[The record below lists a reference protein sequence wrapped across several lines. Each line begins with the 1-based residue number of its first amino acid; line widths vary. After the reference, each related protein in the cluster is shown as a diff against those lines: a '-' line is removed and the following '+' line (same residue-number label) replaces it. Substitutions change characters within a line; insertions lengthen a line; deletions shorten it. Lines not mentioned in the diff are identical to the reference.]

1 MLAPRSKRLAASRRR
16 VDDEGEDEEGSVVAG
31 PDDDSMSE
39 TSAISD
45 ADEDADAEGSDASD
59 LELERP
65 SDRPNKAPVNG
76 QPRSA
81 PASRLVA
88 TKASPEKPSFAV
100 ITDDTAAMMNGL
112 NIVGNADDA
121 DEIHFDDLA
130 QKSRDPAVEPEPAPI
145 PVHAGTAPALNPAD
159 KRRQEH
165 EEYRKRRDADPAFV
179 PNRGGFFMHDHRS
192 AAPGQN
198 GFRPFGRGRGRGRG
212 AFGGVLSSTTY
223 SPLLPLSL

>member
-16 VDDEGEDEEGSVVAG
+16 VDDEGEDEEGSVLAG
-31 PDDDSMSE
+31 ADDDSMSE

-59 LELERP
+59 LELDRP
-65 SDRPNKAPVNG
+65 SDRPNKAPING
-76 QPRSA
+76 PPRSA
-81 PASRLVA
+81 PASRSLA
-88 TKASPEKPSFAV
+88 TRASPEKPSFAV

-121 DEIHFDDLA
+121 EEIHFDDLA
-130 QKSRDPAVEPEPAPI
+130 QKSQDPAVEPAPAP
-145 PVHAGTAPALNPAD
+145 VQAGTAPALNPAD

-212 AFGGVLSSTTY
+212 AFGGVPSSTKY
-223 SPLLPLSL
+223 SLLLLTL